1 MRDILFVDGYNV
13 IHAWKKLKYISENIN
28 LEAAREK
35 LGDIIGEYA
44 AFTGMKAVVVFDA
57 HMVKGT
63 QDKKIK
69 RPGVTMVYT
78 KEHQTA
84 DSYIEK
90 EVSKLDRYQQNI
102 YVATSDGAE
111 QMMIL
116 SHGASRIS
124 ARELLRDIEKKGTEL
139 KKIENHSPTS
149 QLGAY
154 LDDKTK
160 DKLRQIMNM
169 RGR

>member
-1 MRDILFVDGYNV
+1 MKDILFVDGYNI
-13 IHAWKKLKYISENIN
+13 IHAWKQLKYLSDNVN
-28 LEAAREK
+28 LEAARER
-35 LGDIIGEYA
+35 LGDIVGEYA

-57 HMVKGT
+57 HMVKGAYS
-63 QDKKIK
+63 KSIK

-90 EVSKLDRYQQNI
+90 AVSKLDRYQQNI

-111 QMMIL
+111 QMMVL

-124 ARELLRDIEKKGTEL
+124 ARELLLQVEKKGAERKQI
-139 KKIENHSPTS
+139 KKESPTS
-149 QLGAY
+149 QLGAF
-154 LDDKTK
+154 LDDKTR
-160 DKLRQIMNM
+160 DKLKEIMKI
-169 RGR
+169 RER

>member
-1 MRDILFVDGYNV
+1 MRDIIFVDGYNI
-13 IHAWKKLKYISENIN
+13 IHAWKQLKFISDSIN

-35 LGDIIGEYA
+35 LGDIVGEYA
-44 AFTGMKAVVVFDA
+44 ALTDMKAYIVFDA

-63 QDKKIK
+63 YNKKIK
-69 RPGVTMVYT
+69 KPGVTIIYT

-90 EVSKLDRYQQNI
+90 AVSKLDRYQQNI

-124 ARELLRDIEKKGTEL
+124 ARELLHQIEKKGLEQKL
-139 KKIENHSPTS
+139 VHKADSAY
-149 QLGAY
+149 QLESY
-154 LDDKTK
+154 LDEKTK
-160 DKLRQIMNM
+160 DKLKEIMNI
-169 RGR
+169 RER

>member
-1 MRDILFVDGYNV
+1 MKDILFVDGYNV
-13 IHAWKKLKYISENIN
+13 IHSWKKLKYISENVN

-63 QDKKIK
+63 CDKKIK
-69 RPGVTMVYT
+69 KPGVTIVYT

-90 EVSKLDRYQQNI
+90 AVSMLDRYQQNI

-111 QMMIL
+111 QMMIM

-124 ARELLRDIEKKGTEL
+124 ARELFTQIEKKETER
-139 KKIENHSPTS
+139 KNMGNHSS
-149 QLGAY
+149 SSELGAY
-154 LDDKTK
+154 LDKQTK
-160 DKLRQIMNM
+160 DKLREIMNM
-169 RGR
+169 RSR